1 LKESKKNKG
10 CGVAESLFEKNKRY
24 VLARG

>member
-10 CGVAESLFEKNKRY
+10 CGVAGRLFEKNKRY